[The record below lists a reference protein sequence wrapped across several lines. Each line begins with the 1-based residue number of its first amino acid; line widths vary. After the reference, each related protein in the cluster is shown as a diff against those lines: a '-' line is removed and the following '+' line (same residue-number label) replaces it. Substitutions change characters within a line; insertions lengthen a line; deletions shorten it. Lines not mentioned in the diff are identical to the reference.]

1 MIQHYGTDCKEKNFV
16 LVNKFSISKELFCR
30 EMWKLESENNRC
42 VIPSLLFTGSS
53 FATYLYAIYNEIQI
67 SIKNIAE
74 LAMIYFVFILAIA
87 FVSSLPVAVFIGLS
101 KRNEKIAVSQKAA
114 MIISLVSSPI
124 ALYIVFQLL
133 ETL

>member
-1 MIQHYGTDCKEKNFV
+1 
-16 LVNKFSISKELFCR
+16 
-30 EMWKLESENNRC
+30 
-42 VIPSLLFTGSS
+42 
-53 FATYLYAIYNEIQI
+53 
-67 SIKNIAE
+67 
-74 LAMIYFVFILAIA
+74 MIYFVFILAIG

-101 KRNEKIAVSQKAA
+101 KKNEKIAVSQKAA